1 MNFFQVYSDI
11 YHPHCF
17 YRLFKLKLFRDLP
30 IRLWCRGDAVYQIK
44 IKKDAQK
51 VLDKLPPKVQRNIR
65 EKIRGL
71 AVDPRKLSGAE
82 KLAGFESRY
91 RFPAGSFRVI
101 FEIEDDELIVTV
113 IKIGPRGDV
122 YKAVGG

>member
-1 MNFFQVYSDI
+1 M
-11 YHPHCF
+11 
-17 YRLFKLKLFRDLP
+17 YR
-30 IRLWCRGDAVYQIK
+30 VK

-65 EKIRGL
+65 DKINEL
-71 AVDPRKLSGAE
+71 ANDPRKLSGVE
-82 KLAGFESRY
+82 KMGGFDSRY

-113 IKIGPRGDV
+113 VKIGPRGDV
-122 YKAVGG
+122 YKAGGG